1 MCGDLEPEDRLESDL
16 YQRFRV
22 QAQAMLERPRSG
34 AGDLN
39 RYLDGLFDEVLKRCR
54 EDADRTD
61 EDPTGYA
68 RVAMQSLVLARLAGF
83 LAGHVALHEDPM
95 RKVMEAVMLG
105 YREAESP
112 PERDHHGPGEHDHG
126 HGHGHHHGPAHDHAH
141 DHDHHHAH
149 GHSHGPSHGHT

>member
-39 RYLDGLFDEVLKRCR
+39 RYLDSLFDEVLRRCR
-54 EDADRTD
+54 DDADRTD

-112 PERDHHGPGEHDHG
+112 PERDHHGPGGHG
-126 HGHGHHHGPAHDHAH
+126 HDHGHHHGPAHDHAH
-141 DHDHHHAH
+141 GHHHGH
-149 GHSHGPSHGHT
+149 GHSHSHGHHHDHT

>member
-34 AGDLN
+34 AGELN
-39 RYLDGLFDEVLKRCR
+39 RYLDALFDDVLKRCR
-54 EDADRTD
+54 DDADRTD

-105 YREAESP
+105 YREAEAP
-112 PERDHHGPGEHDHG
+112 PERDHHGPGGHDHG
-126 HGHGHHHGPAHDHAH
+126 HDHPHGHAHGHDRDHHHG
-141 DHDHHHAH
+141 H
-149 GHSHGPSHGHT
+149 GHSHGHHHDHA